1 MKVLGWYAVALVVI
15 ALDQYTKGLAQA
27 MLDYGRPVEI
37 LPVLNFTC
45 SSIPGRRSAF
55 SVTRVVGS
63 VISSAALL
71 LSSAPC

>member
-37 LPVLNFTC
+37 LPV
-45 SSIPGRRSAF
+45 R
-55 SVTRVVGS
+55 
-63 VISSAALL
+63 
-71 LSSAPC
+71 